1 MDRDLVS
8 KADLQQMLSVS
19 ADIMATIRTLNR
31 FVFNRFRNGHLDAF
45 SIAPGVAAPVI
56 RGKEAIERKEI

>member
-19 ADIMATIRTLNR
+19 ADIMATIRTLT
-31 FVFNRFRNGHLDAF
+31 VLS
-45 SIAPGVAAPVI
+45 SIGFGMVTWMPSQLRQELRHP
-56 RGKEAIERKEI
+56 